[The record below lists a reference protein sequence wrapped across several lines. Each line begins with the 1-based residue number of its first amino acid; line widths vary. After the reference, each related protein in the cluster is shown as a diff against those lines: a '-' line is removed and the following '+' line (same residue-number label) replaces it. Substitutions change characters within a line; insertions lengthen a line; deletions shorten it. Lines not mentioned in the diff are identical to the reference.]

1 MWSIETGRTAQIKM
15 RRGKLCSIM
24 RRSKAGLALWPVNTL
39 EGMRILLSNDDGYQA
54 PGLKALFGA
63 VSAIAETVVVAPD
76 RDRSGASNSLTLEQ
90 PIRASEAENGFI
102 RVEGTPTDCV
112 HLAITGLLHEEPDM
126 VVSGINAG
134 ANMGDDVIYS
144 GTVAAATEGR
154 FLGYPAM
161 AVSIA
166 SHTPRYLE
174 TAARIA
180 VELVGRLCEVPLAP
194 DSILNVNVPD
204 LPYDELQGVVATRL
218 GHRHKAEPVV
228 KAEDPRGRPIYW
240 VGPAGAEQDAG
251 PGTDFHAVR
260 NGFVSITPLQVDLT
274 RHQALPELAAWLE
287 RVR

>member
-1 MWSIETGRTAQIKM
+1 
-15 RRGKLCSIM
+15 
-24 RRSKAGLALWPVNTL
+24 
-39 EGMRILLSNDDGYQA
+39 
-54 PGLKALFGA
+54 
-63 VSAIAETVVVAPD
+63 
-76 RDRSGASNSLTLEQ
+76 
-90 PIRASEAENGFI
+90 
-102 RVEGTPTDCV
+102 
-112 HLAITGLLHEEPDM
+112 M

-154 FLGYPAM
+154 FLGYPAI
-161 AVSIA
+161 AISIA
-166 SHTPRYLE
+166 SHTPRYFDS
-174 TAARIA
+174 AARVA
-180 VELVGRLCEVPLAP
+180 VELVQRLCERPLAA

-204 LPYDELQGVVATRL
+204 LPYEELQGMVATRL

-274 RHQALPELAAWLE
+274 RHQALVSLATWLE
-287 RVR
+287 LER